1 MHALFQAIMILN
13 PLQLFFFFTN
23 PACHSPIIFFS
34 KTGDLSQFLCKKF
47 LKYISL
53 FLIFCTSTHCCH
65 DSYNSTPQHFL
76 EWFVL
81 FIISTQQQHCFIFR
95 KKTRRPTHK
104 PPSQK
109 TNELTCYCLEN
120 FSLMSHRLSI
130 LMMPDTPTAYNYH
143 VPY

>member
-1 MHALFQAIMILN
+1 MATIYSTLKMEKIVPKLQRTMKNIEILHACTLLGYHDFES
-13 PLQLFFFFTN
+13 PLALFFFFTN
-23 PACHSPIIFFS
+23 TACPSPIIFFS

-53 FLIFCTSTHCCH
+53 FLIFCTSTTHCCH

-95 KKTRRPTHK
+95 KKNRRPTHK
-104 PPSQK
+104 PPS
-109 TNELTCYCLEN
+109 
-120 FSLMSHRLSI
+120 
-130 LMMPDTPTAYNYH
+130 
-143 VPY
+143 